1 MENSDIPIS
10 DPTPDLAPT
19 AKRILGAAQRVLS
32 RDGFRA
38 LTFAAIAKEAGENPA
53 LIRYHFGSKAG
64 LISMLVD
71 AVLYQEAVELI
82 ETLSAQ
88 PPGEARR
95 SALFELHRRMA
106 QDVSGYDE
114 FYELIP
120 NLLRDPELKPKLREL
135 MTWYRALD
143 AWALAADVGEV
154 GMRDADARDAD
165 ARELRPLSMLTVAV
179 LDGVA
184 LQVEADPGLDV
195 GPAYELWESLVLRFL
210 EERDREAGRP

>member
-38 LTFAAIAKEAGENPA
+38 LTFEAIAKEAGENPA

-64 LISMLVD
+64 LIAMLVD
-71 AVLYQEAVELI
+71 AVLYREAVELI
-82 ETLSAQ
+82 ETLAGK
-88 PPGEARR
+88 PPGAERR
-95 SALFELHRRMA
+95 AALFHLHRRMA
-106 QDVSGYDE
+106 EDLSGYHE

-120 NLLRDPELKPKLREL
+120 NILRDPELQPKLRDL

-143 AWALAADVGEV
+143 AWALAAHS
-154 GMRDADARDAD
+154 ADAEARD
-165 ARELRPLSMLTVAV
+165 LQPLSLLTVAM

-184 LQVEADPGLDV
+184 LQVEADSELDV
-195 GPAYELWESLVLRFL
+195 GPAYELWERLVLRYL
-210 EERDREAGRP
+210 EERDREAGSS

>member
-19 AKRILGAAQRVLS
+19 AKRILDAAQRVLS

-38 LTFAAIAKEAGENPA
+38 LTFEAIAKEAGENPA

-82 ETLSAQ
+82 ETLSAK

-120 NLLRDPELKPKLREL
+120 NLLRDPELKPKLRDL

-143 AWALAADVGEV
+143 AWALAADVGE
-154 GMRDADARDAD
+154 ADSPDAD
-165 ARELRPLSMLTVAV
+165 ARELQPLSMLTVAV

-184 LQVEADPGLDV
+184 LQVEADSGLDV

-210 EERDREAGRP
+210 EECDREAGRP

>member
-1 MENSDIPIS
+1 MKNSDIPIS

-19 AKRILGAAQRVLS
+19 AKRILDAAQRVLS

-82 ETLSAQ
+82 ETLSAK
-88 PPGEARR
+88 PPGEDRR

-120 NLLRDPELKPKLREL
+120 NLLRDPELKPKLRDL

-143 AWALAADVGEV
+143 AWALAADGGEPDS
-154 GMRDADARDAD
+154 RDADAL
-165 ARELRPLSMLTVAV
+165 ELQPLSMLTVAV

-184 LQVEADPGLDV
+184 LQVEADPELDV

-210 EERDREAGRP
+210 EECDREAGRP

>member
-82 ETLSAQ
+82 ETLSAK
-88 PPGEARR
+88 PPGEDRR
-95 SALFELHRRMA
+95 GALFELHRRMA
-106 QDVSGYDE
+106 QDASGYDE

-120 NLLRDPELKPKLREL
+120 NLLRDPELKPKLRDL

-143 AWALAADVGEV
+143 AWALAADMGEA
-154 GMRDADARDAD
+154 GMRDAD

-184 LQVEADPGLDV
+184 LQVEADPGRDG

>member
-19 AKRILGAAQRVLS
+19 AKRILDAAQRVLS

-38 LTFAAIAKEAGENPA
+38 LTFEAIAKEAGENPA

-64 LISMLVD
+64 LIAMLVD
-71 AVLYQEAVELI
+71 AVLYREAVELI
-82 ETLSAQ
+82 ETLAGK
-88 PPGEARR
+88 PPGAERR
-95 SALFELHRRMA
+95 AALFHLHRRMA
-106 QDVSGYDE
+106 EDLSGYHE

-120 NLLRDPELKPKLREL
+120 NILRDPELQPKLRDL

-143 AWALAADVGEV
+143 AWALAAHS
-154 GMRDADARDAD
+154 ADAEARD
-165 ARELRPLSMLTVAV
+165 LQPLSLLTVAM

-184 LQVEADPGLDV
+184 LQVEADSELDV
-195 GPAYELWESLVLRFL
+195 GPAYELWERLVLRYL
-210 EERDREAGRP
+210 EERDREAGRS

>member
-19 AKRILGAAQRVLS
+19 AKRILDAAQRVLS

-64 LISMLVD
+64 LISVLVD

-82 ETLSAQ
+82 ETLSAK

-120 NLLRDPELKPKLREL
+120 NLLRDPELKPKLRDL

-143 AWALAADVGEV
+143 AWALAADVGE
-154 GMRDADARDAD
+154 ADSPDAD
-165 ARELRPLSMLTVAV
+165 ARELQPLSMLTVAV

-184 LQVEADPGLDV
+184 LQVEADSGLDV
-195 GPAYELWESLVLRFL
+195 GPAYELWESLALRFL
-210 EERDREAGRP
+210 EECDREAGRP

>member
-38 LTFAAIAKEAGENPA
+38 LTFEAIAKEAGENPA

-64 LISMLVD
+64 LIAMLVD
-71 AVLYQEAVELI
+71 AVLYREAVELI
-82 ETLSAQ
+82 ETLAGK
-88 PPGEARR
+88 PPGAERR
-95 SALFELHRRMA
+95 AALFRLHRRMA
-106 QDVSGYDE
+106 EDLSGYHE

-120 NLLRDPELKPKLREL
+120 NILRDPELQPKLRDL

-143 AWALAADVGEV
+143 AWALAAHS
-154 GMRDADARDAD
+154 ADAEARD
-165 ARELRPLSMLTVAV
+165 LQPLSLLTVAM

-184 LQVEADPGLDV
+184 LQVEADSELDV
-195 GPAYELWESLVLRFL
+195 GPAYELWERLVLRYL
-210 EERDREAGRP
+210 EERDREAGSS

>member
-19 AKRILGAAQRVLS
+19 AKRILDAAQRVLS

-38 LTFAAIAKEAGENPA
+38 LTFEAIAKEAGENPA

-64 LISMLVD
+64 LIAMLVD
-71 AVLYQEAVELI
+71 AVLYREAVELI
-82 ETLSAQ
+82 ETLAGK
-88 PPGEARR
+88 PPGAERR
-95 SALFELHRRMA
+95 AALFRLHRRMA
-106 QDVSGYDE
+106 EDLSGYHE

-120 NLLRDPELKPKLREL
+120 NILRDPELQPKLRDL

-143 AWALAADVGEV
+143 AWALAAHS
-154 GMRDADARDAD
+154 ADAEARD
-165 ARELRPLSMLTVAV
+165 LQPLSLLTVAM

-184 LQVEADPGLDV
+184 LQVEADPELDV
-195 GPAYELWESLVLRFL
+195 GPAYELWERLVLRYL
-210 EERDREAGRP
+210 EERDREAGSS

>member
-10 DPTPDLAPT
+10 DPTPDLAAT

-82 ETLSAQ
+82 ETLSAK
-88 PPGEARR
+88 PPGEDRR
-95 SALFELHRRMA
+95 GALFELHRRMA
-106 QDVSGYDE
+106 QDASGYDE

-120 NLLRDPELKPKLREL
+120 NLLRDPELKPKLRDL

-143 AWALAADVGEV
+143 AWALAADMGEA
-154 GMRDADARDAD
+154 GMRDAD

>member
-19 AKRILGAAQRVLS
+19 ARRLLDAAQRVLS

-38 LTFAAIAKEAGENPA
+38 LTFAAIAEEAGENPA

-64 LISMLVD
+64 LISTLVD

-82 ETLSAQ
+82 ETLSAML
-88 PPGEARR
+88 PGQARR

-120 NLLRDPELKPKLREL
+120 NLLRDPELKPKLRDL

-143 AWALAADVGEV
+143 AWALAADAGDGE
-154 GMRDADARDAD
+154 ARDAD
-165 ARELRPLSMLTVAV
+165 ARGLQPLSMLTVAV

-195 GPAYELWESLVLRFL
+195 GPAYALWESLVLRFL
-210 EERDREAGRP
+210 EERDREGGGS

>member
-19 AKRILGAAQRVLS
+19 AKRILDAAQRVLS

-64 LISMLVD
+64 LISVLVD

-82 ETLSAQ
+82 ETLSAK

-143 AWALAADVGEV
+143 AWALAADVGE
-154 GMRDADARDAD
+154 ADSPDAD
-165 ARELRPLSMLTVAV
+165 ARELQPLSMLTVAV

-184 LQVEADPGLDV
+184 LQVEADSGLDV

-210 EERDREAGRP
+210 EECDREAGRP

>member
-19 AKRILGAAQRVLS
+19 AKRILDAAQRVLS

-38 LTFAAIAKEAGENPA
+38 LTFEAIAKEAGENPA

-64 LISMLVD
+64 LIAMLVD
-71 AVLYQEAVELI
+71 AVLYREAVELI
-82 ETLSAQ
+82 ETLAGK
-88 PPGEARR
+88 PPGAERR
-95 SALFELHRRMA
+95 AALFHLHRRMA
-106 QDVSGYDE
+106 EDLSGYHE

-120 NLLRDPELKPKLREL
+120 NILRDPELQPKLRDL

-143 AWALAADVGEV
+143 AWALAAHS
-154 GMRDADARDAD
+154 ADAEARD
-165 ARELRPLSMLTVAV
+165 LQPLSLLTVAL

-184 LQVEADPGLDV
+184 LQVEADPELDV
-195 GPAYELWESLVLRFL
+195 GPAYELWERLVLRYL
-210 EERDREAGRP
+210 EERDREAGRS

>member
-1 MENSDIPIS
+1 MKNSDIPIS

-19 AKRILGAAQRVLS
+19 AKRILDAAQRVLS

-82 ETLSAQ
+82 ETLSAK
-88 PPGEARR
+88 PPGEDRR
-95 SALFELHRRMA
+95 GALFELHRRMA
-106 QDVSGYDE
+106 QDASGYDE

-120 NLLRDPELKPKLREL
+120 NLLRDPELKPKLRDL

-143 AWALAADVGEV
+143 AWALAADMGEA
-154 GMRDADARDAD
+154 GMRDAD